1 MAIVGT
7 PYKMYEGWSG
17 TDTTIVETYR
27 VETDSEDTTSFEVIW
42 ESGTPTVGTQ
52 YPGLSLYQI
61 LQGGVSAERL
71 DGDNKKWLV
80 TVTYSATGLSI
91 GGGTVDRLTAFAIKT
106 RVYTRTADS
115 CYEFELKDSVGAASP
130 TKKYQVENSAADPFE
145 PSSVQ
150 EEYYHAVLTWTQREI
165 STFDYPQ
172 AIDFQGTLN
181 QESITILGVPIARG
195 KGLMRAV
202 EPILSTDENGDFEW
216 RTSYQVELAEV
227 DHWLTV
233 LDAGYNLLDDSK
245 GPEDIEKRAILYG
258 DLPDPPS
265 EADEAE
271 EQIQDPVAL
280 DGDGGVLGKLSDA
293 VYGRFRTKPYKD
305 WNNGLDL
312 LNQKIRG

>member
-1 MAIVGT
+1 MAILGT

-71 DGDNKKWLV
+71 DDDNKKWLV

-91 GGGTVDRLTAFAIKT
+91 GGGTVDRLTAFAVKT

-115 CYEFELKDSVGAASP
+115 CYEFELGTSVGAASP

-150 EEYYHAVLTWTQREI
+150 EEYYHAVLTWTKREI
-165 STFDYPQ
+165 STFDYTQ

-216 RTSYQVELAEV
+216 RTSYQVEIAEV
-227 DHWLTV
+227 DHWLTA
-233 LDAGYNLLDDSK
+233 LDAGYNFIDS
-245 GPEDIEKRAILYG
+245 GETRAILYG
-258 DLPDPPS
+258 DLPTPPTG
-265 EADEAE
+265 AEAE
-271 EQIQDPVAL
+271 EQVQDPVAL
-280 DGDGGVLGKLSDA
+280 NGAGGILGATADA